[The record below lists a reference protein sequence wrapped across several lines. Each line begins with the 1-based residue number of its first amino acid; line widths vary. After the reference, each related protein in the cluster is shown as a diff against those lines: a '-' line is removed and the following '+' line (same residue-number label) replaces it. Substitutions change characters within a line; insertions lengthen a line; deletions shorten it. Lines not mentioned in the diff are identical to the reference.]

1 MNAAQLCNQ
10 DSGNVEWY
18 TPGWVTAA
26 ARQVMG
32 TIDLDPASSAVAN
45 RAVGAQ
51 HIYTAQDDG
60 LALAWFGNV
69 WMNHPFGKGN
79 NRAWIGKLVAE
90 YQSGRVQQACCIT
103 YASTS
108 ERWFQPLL
116 DYPICFINGRVNYL
130 QPDGKPGGGVSKGSC
145 VTYFGTNVRRFT
157 QVFGAYGGVMVP
169 AQMMAQDAVLVDAQD
184 AAHGA
189 WLAQMAQAVAL

>member
-1 MNAAQLCNQ
+1 MNAAQLINQ
-10 DSGNVEWY
+10 DSGDVEWY

-60 LALAWFGNV
+60 LTRAWFGNV
-69 WMNHPFGKGN
+69 WMNHPFGKDG

-116 DYPICFINGRVNYL
+116 EYPICFINGRVNYIK
-130 QPDGKPGGGVSKGSC
+130 PAGKPGGGVSKGSC
-145 VTYFGTNVRRFT
+145 VTYFGANVRRFT

-169 AQMMAQDAVLVDAQD
+169 AQMMAQDTQVDAQD
-184 AAHGA
+184 VVHGA
-189 WLAQMAQAVAL
+189 WLAQMAQAVLL